1 MSDDALRRELAT
13 RYHDLHAR
21 YASSAVY
28 RDLTSTWPYYQVN
41 YADIVKDLP
50 RGTRVLEI
58 GPGHGSLL
66 AWFRSSG
73 FRDVR
78 GVDSSPGDVAFANG
92 HLGADTVTEDD
103 AGHYL
108 RAHETTFGLIAMK
121 AVLEHVTRSS
131 ALGLVQ
137 AAHRALVPD
146 GLLLVDVPN
155 MDWLLASHER
165 YMDLT
170 HETGFTRE
178 SLRTLLLLAFES
190 VDMRGSRPAVLTRS
204 QRLLRRPLIAVTRLF
219 LYVLG
224 EGANDALFE
233 SRSLVAVAR
242 PTPSHR

>member
-13 RYHDLHAR
+13 RYHDIHAR
-21 YASSAVY
+21 YASSSVY
-28 RDLTSTWPYYQVN
+28 NDLTSAWPYYQVN
-41 YADIVKDLP
+41 YGDKVSELLRD
-50 RGTRVLEI
+50 TRVLEV

-66 AWFRSSG
+66 AWFRSLG
-73 FRDVR
+73 FKDVR
-78 GVDSSPGDVAFANG
+78 GVDSSAGDVGFANE
-92 HLGADTVTEDD
+92 HLGADTVTNDD
-103 AGHYL
+103 ATHYL
-108 RAHETTFGLIAMK
+108 QAHESTFGLIAMK
-121 AVLEHVTRSS
+121 AVLEHIPRSS

-137 AAHRALVPD
+137 AARRALAPD

-170 HETGFTRE
+170 HESGFTRE

-190 VDMRGSRPAVLTRS
+190 VDLRGSRPAVLTRS
-204 QRLLRRPLIAVTRLF
+204 QRLFRRPLIAVTRLF

-224 EGANDALFE
+224 EGGNDTLFE

-242 PTPSHR
+242 PSPAQR